1 MLEEILDIHSEHTG
15 MLSIKSEFEIK
26 DKNDLAKAYTPH
38 VAKLCEFIAKDES
51 RLKKYTMSGKL
62 ISVIT
67 DGSAVLGLGNIGP
80 SAGLPIAEGKAL
92 IYKDLSG
99 VNAMPMC
106 IEQVDVDEMVSSI
119 KNISKNFS
127 GIHLED
133 IKAPECFE
141 IEKKLIEELDIPV
154 YHDDQHGTGIAVL
167 AALMNSS
174 KIVNKKLEDMKI
186 VINGAGASGI
196 ATADLLLSADIKNII
211 LVDLNGVLDTNDNTL
226 NYYQKEI
233 ALNTNPNSEKGSL
246 NEVIKNKDVF
256 IGLSVA
262 DVLNA
267 DMVKSMNKDAIVF
280 ALSNPNPEINPE
292 IAHKAGAKIV
302 ATGGSNYPNQIN
314 NILVFPGMFKGLLRS
329 GLCKID
335 DNLKITIASSLANLV
350 DDIAHDKI
358 IPGVFDDGVVD
369 SVCET
374 VINYSNSETI

>member
-26 DKNDLAKAYTPH
+26 DKSDLAKAYTPH

-154 YHDDQHGTGIAVL
+154 YHDDQHGTAIAVL

-174 KIVNKKLEDMKI
+174 KIVDKKLEDMKI

-196 ATADLLLSADIKNII
+196 ATANLLLSAGIKNII

-262 DVLNA
+262 DVLNE

-369 SVCET
+369 AVCET

>member
-26 DKNDLAKAYTPH
+26 DKSDLAKAYTPH

-154 YHDDQHGTGIAVL
+154 YHDDQHGTAIAVL

-174 KIVNKKLEDMKI
+174 KIVDKKLENMKI

-196 ATADLLLSADIKNII
+196 ATANLLLSAGIKNII

-233 ALNTNPNSEKGSL
+233 ALNTNPNSEKGYL

-262 DVLNA
+262 DVLNK

-369 SVCET
+369 AVCET